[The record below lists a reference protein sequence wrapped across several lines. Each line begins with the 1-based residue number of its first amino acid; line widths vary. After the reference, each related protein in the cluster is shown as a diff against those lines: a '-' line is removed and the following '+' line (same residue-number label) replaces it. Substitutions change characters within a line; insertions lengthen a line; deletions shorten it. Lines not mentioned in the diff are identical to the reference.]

1 MEIFQLVTFSY
12 PYFRLSK
19 LRVIHMTSYREI
31 FFFYEDFY
39 HLTITLSRVQF
50 FINRCWTSPSSNRPP
65 FLPSP
70 PFSNPSNPLEINHS
84 PSFPSQISL
93 DSSSI
98 FFVDFLSKEKKK
110 GNSLSR
116 IEEASKW
123 IVRYEIYQ
131 VCDRSTQ
138 GGGRRNKKMLTER
151 SEKDERS
158 SFSVASKETERR
170 IDGNGGNR
178 SQLSPSFRSSL
189 SINR

>member
-1 MEIFQLVTFSY
+1 
-12 PYFRLSK
+12 
-19 LRVIHMTSYREI
+19 MTSYREI

-50 FINRCWTSPSSNRPP
+50 FINRCWTKSIIESTT
-65 FLPSP
+65 
-70 PFSNPSNPLEINHS
+70 
-84 PSFPSQISL
+84 FPSIASFLESL
-93 DSSSI
+93 KSLGNKSLS
-98 FFVDFLSKEKKK
+98 FLSLSNLSRFLVDFLRKEKKK

-138 GGGRRNKKMLTER
+138 GGGRRNKKMLTEK